1 MSFNSSEN
9 KHKIHQNSHVT
20 FDLRAARLAQSV
32 PMPTTPLM

>member
-20 FDLRAARLAQSV
+20 FE
-32 PMPTTPLM
+32 PMPTTRLM